1 MEAFVAAVALIAAAE
16 IGDKSQLLALAL
28 AVRFRRPWPV
38 AGGIAL
44 AALASHGLAGFL
56 GSWVAAN
63 VPETL
68 QARLVGAGFMLMAL
82 WVLLP
87 DGHDEDAAKLPQRGG
102 RSALLA
108 TALLFFVAELGD
120 KTQVATLALAA
131 RFEAPLPVIAGA
143 AIGMTAINLPVVWF
157 GHRFAAR
164 LPVRPMRV
172 MGAALFGL
180 LGVGTLLWG

>member
-28 AVRFRRPWPV
+28 AARFRRPWSV
-38 AGGIAL
+38 AGGIAV
-44 AALASHGLAGFL
+44 AALVSHGLAGFL
-56 GSWVAAN
+56 GTWVAAHI
-63 VPETL
+63 PETL
-68 QARLVGAGFMLMAL
+68 QARLVGAGFLLMAL

-87 DGHDEDAAKLPQRGG
+87 DGHDDDAANIPQRSV

-120 KTQVATLALAA
+120 KTQIATLALAA
-131 RFEAPLPVIAGA
+131 RFEEPLPVIAGA
-143 AIGMTAINLPVVWF
+143 AIGMTAINLPVVWL

-164 LPVRPMRV
+164 LPVRPMRFA
-172 MGAALFGL
+172 GAALFAL
-180 LGVGTLLWG
+180 LGMVTLIWG

>member
-28 AVRFRRPWPV
+28 AARFRRPWSV
-38 AGGIAL
+38 AGGIAV

-56 GSWVAAN
+56 GSWVAAHI
-63 VPETL
+63 PETL
-68 QARLVGAGFMLMAL
+68 QARLVGAGFLLMAL

-87 DGHDEDAAKLPQRGG
+87 DGHDDDAANIPQRSV

-120 KTQVATLALAA
+120 KTQIATLALAA
-131 RFEAPLPVIAGA
+131 RFEEPLPVIAGA
-143 AIGMTAINLPVVWF
+143 AIGMTAINLPVVWL

-164 LPVRPMRV
+164 LPVRPMRFA
-172 MGAALFGL
+172 GAALFAL
-180 LGVGTLLWG
+180 LGMVTLIWG